1 MKRSNW
7 RNRPKTCEPATVSLI
22 GHRIKCWRRSRPHAA
37 RRRAN
42 RQARSAAAPWN
53 LTDDA
58 TGAPRR
64 LPPTERRAGVG
75 GLAENKA
82 EALRLIAQARAAL
95 DRGDLLTAK
104 QSAEQA
110 QNLVP
115 ESAYA
120 ANETR
125 PWMVLLEVNK
135 ALNARGGVVPAGN
148 FESQNALA
156 TDANS
161 GGAYPVSQ
169 GIYDPADRRVT
180 QRGRPIAAAH
190 AGRAAG
196 SRPRPRHKSRRDN
209 SCIKTDC
216 AHWKAMIAMPP

>member
-1 MKRSNW
+1 M
-7 RNRPKTCEPATVSLI
+7 
-22 GHRIKCWRRSRPHAA
+22 
-37 RRRAN
+37 
-42 RQARSAAAPWN
+42 
-53 LTDDA
+53 
-58 TGAPRR
+58 
-64 LPPTERRAGVG
+64 
-75 GLAENKA
+75 
-82 EALRLIAQARAAL
+82 

-104 QSAEQA
+104 QSAELA

-156 TDANS
+156 TDENS

-169 GIYDPADRRVT
+169 GIYDPATDASRNM
-180 QRGRPIAAAH
+180 AAQASTAH
-190 AGRAAG
+190 TRRAAG
-196 SRPRPRHKSRRDN
+196 QPIRPRPRSRRDN
-209 SCIKTDC
+209 SCTTTDC
-216 AHWKAMIAMPP
+216 GRWKAMIANLR